1 MNLLIYIL
9 HLLRY
14 ICLIDLCSL
23 SAMPN
28 VVLYYRV
35 GGLPDTSITY
45 CFLKQCTYYV
55 I

>member
-9 HLLRY
+9 HLLSDIR
-14 ICLIDLCSL
+14 LIDLCSL

-35 GGLPDTSITY
+35 GGLPNTSITY
-45 CFLKQCTYYV
+45 SFLKQCTYHV